1 MTTSAEFFEQYGGM
15 SMHLRAPM
23 QGDELPITG
32 RYAPTGYKLAVLVY
46 RNDDRQSW
54 FWVDEGVPLGS
65 TNASTNAS
73 MNAYEILFEPPNI
86 HPMHQQALLRLGQR
100 YRPSIPVPTGI

>member
-32 RYAPTGYKLAVLVY
+32 RYAPTDYKLAVLVY
-46 RNDDRQSW
+46 RNDDRQLW
-54 FWVDEGVPLGS
+54 FWVDETAPLGG
-65 TNASTNAS
+65 TNAS
-73 MNAYEILFEPPNI
+73 MNAYEILFEHPGM
-86 HPMHQQALLRLGQR
+86 HPMHQQALSRLGQR

>member
-15 SMHLRAPM
+15 SMHLRTPM

-46 RNDDRQSW
+46 RNDDRQLW
-54 FWVDEGVPLGS
+54 FWVDEAVVLGS
-65 TNASTNAS
+65 TNASI
-73 MNAYEILFEPPNI
+73 NAYEILFE
-86 HPMHQQALLRLGQR
+86 HPSLHPLHHQALLRLGQR

>member
-1 MTTSAEFFEQYGGM
+1 MTTSAEFFEQYGALP
-15 SMHLRAPM
+15 MHLRAPM

-46 RNDDRQSW
+46 RNDDRQLW
-54 FWVDEGVPLGS
+54 FWVDETVPLG
-65 TNASTNAS
+65 STNAS
-73 MNAYEILFEPPNI
+73 MNAYEILFEHPNI
-86 HPMHQQALLRLGQR
+86 HPMQRPELRRLNAS

>member
-1 MTTSAEFFEQYGGM
+1 MNTSAEFFEQYGGM

-46 RNDDRQSW
+46 RNDDRQLW
-54 FWVDEGVPLGS
+54 FWVDEAVVLGS
-65 TNASTNAS
+65 TNASI
-73 MNAYEILFEPPNI
+73 NAYEILFE
-86 HPMHQQALLRLGQR
+86 HPSLHPLHHQALLRLGPR

>member
-46 RNDDRQSW
+46 RNDDRQLW
-54 FWVDEGVPLGS
+54 FWVDETVQLG
-65 TNASTNAS
+65 STNAS
-73 MNAYEILFEPPNI
+73 MNAYEILFEHPNI
-86 HPMHQQALLRLGQR
+86 HPMHQQALLRLGHR
-100 YRPSIPVPTGI
+100 YRPSMPVPTGI

>member
-23 QGDELPITG
+23 QGDQLPITG

-46 RNDDRQSW
+46 RNDDR
-54 FWVDEGVPLGS
+54 
-65 TNASTNAS
+65 
-73 MNAYEILFEPPNI
+73 
-86 HPMHQQALLRLGQR
+86 
-100 YRPSIPVPTGI
+100 

>member
-1 MTTSAEFFEQYGGM
+1 MTPSAEFFEQYGGM

-23 QGDELPITG
+23 QGDQLPITG

-46 RNDDRQSW
+46 RNDDRQLW

-65 TNASTNAS
+65 TNASA
-73 MNAYEILFEPPNI
+73 NAYEILFEHPGM

>member
-1 MTTSAEFFEQYGGM
+1 MTTSAEFFEQWGGM

-46 RNDDRQSW
+46 RNDDRQLW

-65 TNASTNAS
+65 TNAS
-73 MNAYEILFEPPNI
+73 MNAYEILFEHPNI
-86 HPMHQQALLRLGQR
+86 HPMHRPELRRLNAS
-100 YRPSIPVPTGI
+100 YRPSIPVPAGI

>member
-1 MTTSAEFFEQYGGM
+1 MNTSAEFFEQWGGM

-23 QGDELPITG
+23 QGDQLPITG

-46 RNDDRQSW
+46 RNDDRQ
-54 FWVDEGVPLGS
+54 
-65 TNASTNAS
+65 
-73 MNAYEILFEPPNI
+73 
-86 HPMHQQALLRLGQR
+86 ALLRLGQR

>member
-46 RNDDRQSW
+46 RNDDRQLW
-54 FWVDEGVPLGS
+54 FWVDEAVPLGS
-65 TNASTNAS
+65 VNASVR
-73 MNAYEILFEPPNI
+73 AYEILFEHPNI
-86 HPMHQQALLRLGQR
+86 HPMHQQDLIRQGHR

>member
-46 RNDDRQSW
+46 RNDDRQLW
-54 FWVDEGVPLGS
+54 FWVDETVPLG
-65 TNASTNAS
+65 STNAS
-73 MNAYEILFEPPNI
+73 MNAYEILFE
-86 HPMHQQALLRLGQR
+86 HPMHRSELRRLNAS

>member
-1 MTTSAEFFEQYGGM
+1 MTTSAEFFDQCGAI

-46 RNDDRQSW
+46 RNDDRQLW
-54 FWVDEGVPLGS
+54 FWVDETVVLGS
-65 TNASTNAS
+65 ANASVY
-73 MNAYEILFEPPNI
+73 AYEILFEHPNI
-86 HPMHQQALLRLGQR
+86 HPMQRPELRRLNAS

>member
-1 MTTSAEFFEQYGGM
+1 MNTSAEFFEQWGGM

-23 QGDELPITG
+23 QGDQLPITG

-46 RNDDRQSW
+46 RNDDRPLW
-54 FWVDEGVPLGS
+54 FWVDETVLLG
-65 TNASTNAS
+65 STNAS
-73 MNAYEILFEPPNI
+73 MNAYEILFEHPNI
-86 HPMHQQALLRLGQR
+86 HPMQRPELRRLNAS

>member
-1 MTTSAEFFEQYGGM
+1 MTTSAEFFDQCGAI

-46 RNDDRQSW
+46 RNDDRQLW
-54 FWVDEGVPLGS
+54 FWVDETVPLG
-65 TNASTNAS
+65 STNAS
-73 MNAYEILFEPPNI
+73 MNAYEILFE
-86 HPMHQQALLRLGQR
+86 HPMHRSELRRLNAS

>member
-1 MTTSAEFFEQYGGM
+1 MTTSAEFFEQYGAI

-46 RNDDRQSW
+46 RNDDRQVW
-54 FWVDEGVPLGS
+54 FWVDEAVPLGS
-65 TNASTNAS
+65 TNASV
-73 MNAYEILFEPPNI
+73 NAYEALFEHPNI
-86 HPMHQQALLRLGQR
+86 HPMHHQALLRLGHR

>member
-1 MTTSAEFFEQYGGM
+1 MTTSAEFFEQWGGM

-32 RYAPTGYKLAVLVY
+32 RYAPTGYKLALLVY
-46 RNDDRQSW
+46 RNDDRQLW
-54 FWVDEGVPLGS
+54 FWVDETVPLG
-65 TNASTNAS
+65 STNAS
-73 MNAYEILFEPPNI
+73 MNAYEILFEHPNI
-86 HPMHQQALLRLGQR
+86 HPMQRPELRRLNAS

>member
-1 MTTSAEFFEQYGGM
+1 MNTSAEFFEQYGAM

-32 RYAPTGYKLAVLVY
+32 RYAPTGYKLALLVY
-46 RNDDRQSW
+46 RNDDRQLW
-54 FWVDEGVPLGS
+54 FWVDETVPLG
-65 TNASTNAS
+65 STNAS
-73 MNAYEILFEPPNI
+73 MNAYEILFEHPNI
-86 HPMHQQALLRLGQR
+86 HPMQRPELRRLNAS

>member
-46 RNDDRQSW
+46 RNDDRQLW
-54 FWVDEGVPLGS
+54 FWVDEGV
-65 TNASTNAS
+65 
-73 MNAYEILFEPPNI
+73 
-86 HPMHQQALLRLGQR
+86 RLGAR
-100 YRPSIPVPTGI
+100 TPA

>member
-1 MTTSAEFFEQYGGM
+1 MTTSAEFFEQWGGM

-23 QGDELPITG
+23 QGDQLPITG

-46 RNDDRQSW
+46 RNDDRQLW

-65 TNASTNAS
+65 TNAS
-73 MNAYEILFEPPNI
+73 MHAYEILFEHANI
-86 HPMHQQALLRLGQR
+86 HPMHQQTLLRLGQR